1 MNDLATQDDSLAQLR
16 SFQKCRTVQPTLES
30 PAKIRRPATAD
41 SQRTSSSPSVSPR
54 IPSTQPSASNLSYVS
69 SSEDIRASSDREPWT
84 NIKRGTAIPRTPPH
98 DYKRPTASPSSGPKV
113 SYRPFGSTTGSGS
126 TLLFPLPQAQRPS
139 NPPSLSAVSPS
150 PSNESQWSGSDRFRD
165 RESQLTA
172 VESDTGATD
181 EEYQVL
187 SKEDFAS
194 PSSETRSTT
203 SSGSESYHRR
213 LNAPNW
219 PKQASNV
226 RWLEGGSSA
235 AAVSPSTQRGQRA
248 PSPHQSIASTLTDT
262 KSTKSGQGAN
272 QPGSSGGSADKHY
285 TVPPSFDMGMPLAMG
300 GMMMMSS
307 LSIGH
312 SPPAPRS
319 NTPSASAISPSSTGS
334 AFGRFLRGG
343 SKEKARDR
351 KGSQP
356 DVDQLSSPVL
366 SSTQPKLALDSINA
380 QIASLE
386 EERKRL
392 KKEAKVRAMLNQTG
406 GSVAVIGGPGLMM

>member
-1 MNDLATQDDSLAQLR
+1 MNDLATQDDSLTQLR
-16 SFQKCRTVQPTLES
+16 SFQKSRTVQPTSES
-30 PAKIRRPATAD
+30 PAKVRRPATAD
-41 SQRTSSSPSVSPR
+41 SHPTPSSPSVSPR
-54 IPSTQPSASNLSYVS
+54 IPSTQPSASSLAYVS

-84 NIKRGTAIPRTPPH
+84 NIKRGMAIPRTPPQ
-98 DYKRPTASPSSGPKV
+98 DYRRPTTSPSSGPKV
-113 SYRPFGSTTGSGS
+113 TYRPFGSTTGSGS
-126 TLLFPLPQAQRPS
+126 TLLFPLPQVQRPS
-139 NPPSLSAVSPS
+139 NPPSLSTVSLS
-150 PSNESQWSGSDRFRD
+150 PSNESQRSGSDRFRD

-213 LNAPNW
+213 LNTPNW
-219 PKQASNV
+219 PKHASNV
-226 RWLEGGSSA
+226 RWLEGGGSA
-235 AAVSPSTQRGQRA
+235 AAVAPSTQHIQRT
-248 PSPHQSIASTLTDT
+248 PSPPQSIASTLTDA
-262 KSTKSGQGAN
+262 KSTKSGQGAIR
-272 QPGSSGGSADKHY
+272 PGSSSGAGDKSF
-285 TVPPSFDMGMPLAMG
+285 PPALEMGMPLAMG

-312 SPPAPRS
+312 SPPVPRS
-319 NTPSASAISPSSTGS
+319 GTPSTTVVSPSSSS

-343 SKEKARDR
+343 SKDKARDR
-351 KGSQP
+351 KGSQS
-356 DVDQLSSPVL
+356 DVDQPSA
-366 SSTQPKLALDSINA
+366 QPKLAIENINA

-392 KKEAKVRAMLNQTG
+392 KKEAKIRAMLNQTG
-406 GSVAVIGGPGLMM
+406 GPVAVIGGPGMMM